1 MMETLSDFGS
11 KRETFAVSVRL
22 LDHYLALSEP
32 IQLEDLQAIAGTA
45 MYLANK
51 L

>member
-1 MMETLSDFGS
+1 MMETLADFGS

-22 LDHYLALSEP
+22 LDHYLALADP
-32 IQLEDLQAIAGTA
+32 IAIEELQKLAATS
-45 MYLANK
+45 MYIANK